1 VIAQGTLLV
10 ADFLYTLHAWVFG
23 LVFFVLL
30 LIAGEA
36 GFQIGRRTSAR
47 FYEDTKK
54 RVNAVEA
61 AILGVLGLL
70 LAFTLVMAVAR
81 FDIRRQ
87 LVIDETNA
95 IATSYWRSQ
104 LVPPPEGP
112 ELPNLL
118 REYVDTKVHY
128 FDIGIHPD
136 RLQVSRDR
144 TARLQA
150 ELWSRASA
158 FAQKDPRS
166 IPAGLLLQSLN
177 QTFDLENSRWNA
189 LMLHVP
195 DGVLWV
201 DIIVALL
208 AAIKVGYAFGV
219 GGRRHP
225 FSLGLLA
232 MCIATV
238 LAITLDLD
246 QPQQGL
252 IRVND
257 QPLIDLQHELTK
269 GH

>member
-1 VIAQGTLLV
+1 MIAQDTFLI
-10 ADFLYTLHAWVFG
+10 ADFLYALHAWAFG
-23 LVFFVLL
+23 LVFLALL

-36 GFQIGRRTSAR
+36 GFQIGRRSGVR
-47 FYEDTKK
+47 VFEDTKK
-54 RVNAVEA
+54 RISAVEA
-61 AILGVLGLL
+61 AVLGVLGLL

-81 FDIRRQ
+81 FDMRRQ

-112 ELPNLL
+112 ELANLL

-128 FDIGIHPD
+128 FDAGIDLD
-136 RLQVSRDR
+136 RLWASRER
-144 TARLQA
+144 TAHLQA
-150 ELWSRASA
+150 KLWSQASA

-201 DIIVALL
+201 DIIVGLL

-238 LAITLDLD
+238 LAVTLDLD
-246 QPQQGL
+246 QPRQGL

-257 QPLIDLQHELTK
+257 EPLIDLQHELAN